1 LEETPPPSKIDWAR
15 LLLDVDSTED
25 MLITVNREKIGQ
37 ELLRLRSEN
46 ARLTS
51 LINKMG
57 GGGAAATKKTPT
69 LQTPNAL
76 AANVSIYSTKM
87 NPIGKQQSNTPMR
100 QRIKL
105 EPMLNKPN

>member
-1 LEETPPPSKIDWAR
+1 
-15 LLLDVDSTED
+15 

-51 LINKMG
+51 IINKMG
-57 GGGAAATKKTPT
+57 GGSGSAVKKTPT
-69 LQTPNAL
+69 LKTTSSNAL

-87 NPIGKQQSNTPMR
+87 NPVGGK
-100 QRIKL
+100 
-105 EPMLNKPN
+105 

>member
-57 GGGAAATKKTPT
+57 GGPSTKKTPT
-69 LQTPNAL
+69 LQTSSNAL

-87 NPIGKQQSNTPMR
+87 NSIGKQQSNTPMR

>member
-1 LEETPPPSKIDWAR
+1 
-15 LLLDVDSTED
+15 
-25 MLITVNREKIGQ
+25 MLITVNREKIDQ

-51 LINKMG
+51 IINKMG
-57 GGGAAATKKTPT
+57 GSAVKKTPT
-69 LQTPNAL
+69 VNTL

-87 NPIGKQQSNTPMR
+87 AGKQQSNTPMR

>member
-37 ELLRLRSEN
+37 ELLRLRSKN
-46 ARLTS
+46 ARLAS

-57 GGGAAATKKTPT
+57 GGGGAPSTKKTPT
-69 LQTPNAL
+69 LQTPSAL

-87 NPIGKQQSNTPMR
+87 NPIGK
-100 QRIKL
+100 
-105 EPMLNKPN
+105 

>member
-1 LEETPPPSKIDWAR
+1 MEQYMRNNQEYNTGSAEETPASKVDWAR
-15 LLLDVDSTED
+15 LLLDVDTTED

-57 GGGAAATKKTPT
+57 GGGSVKKP
-69 LQTPNAL
+69 LP
-76 AANVSIYSTKM
+76 
-87 NPIGKQQSNTPMR
+87 
-100 QRIKL
+100 
-105 EPMLNKPN
+105 

>member
-1 LEETPPPSKIDWAR
+1 
-15 LLLDVDSTED
+15 VDNTED

-51 LINKMG
+51 IINKMG
-57 GGGAAATKKTPT
+57 GAVKKTPT
-69 LQTPNAL
+69 VNTL

-87 NPIGKQQSNTPMR
+87 VGK
-100 QRIKL
+100 
-105 EPMLNKPN
+105 